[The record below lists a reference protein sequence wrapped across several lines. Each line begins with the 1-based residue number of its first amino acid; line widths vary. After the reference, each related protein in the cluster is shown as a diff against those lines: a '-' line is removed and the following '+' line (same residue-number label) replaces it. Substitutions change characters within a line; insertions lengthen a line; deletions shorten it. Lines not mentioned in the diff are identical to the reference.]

1 MVFAEFNK
9 HIKLFEFFRMTR
21 ITGIMNQLNS
31 LVAFYRLQNAKLG
44 LALYNCLVV
53 FKTVFWMTFVIHL
66 LSCLWIRI
74 GFLEQWHKNTWVD
87 EFGLHDEDQMVIYV
101 NSFYYITAT
110 FSTIGYG
117 DIYAWNQIEKS
128 SMIFLIV
135 ISLILYSL
143 IQQMIHNILYQE
155 TVTHNILKI
164 RGQFDDLYAGIG
176 GLTNLVTKHSGE
188 KADFRE
194 LDETSAKPCSSSRCN
209 GATPPTSM

>member
-1 MVFAEFNK
+1 MIFADFNR

-31 LVAFYRLQNAKLG
+31 LVAYYRLQKAKLG

-74 GFLEQWHKNTWVD
+74 GFLSGEGNTWID
-87 EFGLHDEDQMVIYV
+87 EFGLHDADHMVIYV

-117 DIYAWNQIEKS
+117 DIYAWDQVEKG

-143 IQQMIHNILYQE
+143 IQQMIHNILY
-155 TVTHNILKI
+155 
-164 RGQFDDLYAGIG
+164 
-176 GLTNLVTKHSGE
+176 
-188 KADFRE
+188 
-194 LDETSAKPCSSSRCN
+194 
-209 GATPPTSM
+209 